1 MGRSVCNRNLI
12 LGPNVSLNLKFYIAS
27 EDNPS
32 SGFHKGCPVCLEA
45 IHMPNVCV
53 NPDCKNHDKSL
64 DYTVKIYKDDAATI
78 MIDEKDL
85 EEIAEKMK
93 SAKDFVVVSNLTRQE
108 TTSHL
113 ANSIKKY
120 YLVPNG
126 HGSSHLYSALLYN
139 MAIMHNGLMVK
150 FTIKKGN
157 EYLGII
163 KVQNDNPK
171 ENVCLVLHV
180 IPFASAVRP
189 APQITMPTELPKDYL
204 QTVKGLL
211 NAMPVSNYDDTVD
224 DYSVK
229 LNELVNAKVLEHTKK
244 AAQGTKFGP
253 AVLRTS
259 KKNAIISLAT
269 GKAVESVTK

>member
-45 IHMPNVCV
+45 IQMPNVCV

-85 EEIAEKMK
+85 ENIAITMK
-93 SAKDFVVVSNLTRQE
+93 TKENFVVVSNLTRQE

-126 HGSSHLYSALLYN
+126 HGSSHLYAALTYN
-139 MAIMHNGLMVK
+139 MAKSHNGLMVK
-150 FTIKKGN
+150 FTVKGNN

-163 KVQNDNPK
+163 KV
-171 ENVCLVLHV
+171 ENAALVLHV

-211 NAMPVSNYDDTVD
+211 NALPVGNYGDTVD

-229 LNELVNAKVLEHTKK
+229 LNELVNAKVLEYTKK

-259 KKNAIISLAT
+259 KKNTIISLAT
-269 GKAVESVTK
+269 GKTVEPTTK